1 MGNPPVATA
10 DATITPDLAAFLQS
24 GLIMFLGTRSAD
36 LTPTSVIA
44 AGLRVDDP
52 QRITVFVAE
61 AVGGPTFNNL
71 ADNGEMALT
80 MSNVLDHRSIQ
91 IKGRRLVEGPASEI
105 DRAFQAQY
113 MERLRAE
120 LTMLGVPRSVAARVV
135 WWPSRAIQ
143 MDVRDLFLQTPG
155 ANAGR
160 RLEAGG
166 GSLLRGAPSRL
177 P

>member
-10 DATITPDLAAFLQS
+10 DATITPDLAMFLQT

-44 AGLRVDDP
+44 SGLRVDGP
-52 QRITVFVAE
+52 HRITVFVAE
-61 AVGGPTFNNL
+61 AVGARTFSNL
-71 ADNGEMALT
+71 ADNGEMAVT
-80 MSNVLDHRSIQ
+80 MSNVVDHRSIQ
-91 IKGRRLVEGPASEI
+91 IKGRRLVDGPASES

-120 LTMLGVPRSVAARVV
+120 LTMLGVPRSVAARIV

-166 GSLLRGAPSRL
+166 GSLLRGAPSGL